1 MILKTVIFNTMEK
14 TKKTNIL
21 VSLQVEGFH
30 YWKDAPEIV
39 KFLRDSHRHIFHIE
53 IEKEV
58 SHADRDIEIIL
69 FKRSVLDFIKKIWGV
84 KEREYV
90 EFGGSSCEMIADIIL
105 TEFKCVKVKVTEDGE
120 NGAVVYKN

>member
-1 MILKTVIFNTMEK
+1 M
-14 TKKTNIL
+14 
-21 VSLQVEGFH
+21 
-30 YWKDAPEIV
+30 
-39 KFLRDSHRHIFHIE
+39 
-53 IEKEV
+53 
-58 SHADRDIEIIL
+58 
-69 FKRSVLDFIKKIWGV
+69 

>member
-1 MILKTVIFNTMEK
+1 MEK

-39 KFLRDSHRHIFHIE
+39 KFLRDNHRHIFHIE

-58 SHADRDIEIIL
+58 SHADRDIQIIL

-105 TEFKCVKVKVTEDGE
+105 TEFKCVKVRVTEDGE